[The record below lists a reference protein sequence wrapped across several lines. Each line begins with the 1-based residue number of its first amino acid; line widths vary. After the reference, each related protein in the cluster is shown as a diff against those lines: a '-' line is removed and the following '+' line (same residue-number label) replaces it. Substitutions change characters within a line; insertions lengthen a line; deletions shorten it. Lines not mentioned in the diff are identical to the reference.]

1 MRRTLLIAV
10 VAFLMLWLSGCMV
23 IDCED
28 YGPPAGVCVVPVHPH
43 PGFGLTPSGGKAYIG
58 CIEPRIEGCVWSW
71 HEDGVQWTDGVF
83 VPKEPGGN

>member
-43 PGFGLTPSGGKAYIG
+43 PVVEVIHVPRPGPCPSPY
-58 CIEPRIEGCVWSW
+58 PHPHSHHR
-71 HEDGVQWTDGVF
+71 HR
-83 VPKEPGGN
+83 